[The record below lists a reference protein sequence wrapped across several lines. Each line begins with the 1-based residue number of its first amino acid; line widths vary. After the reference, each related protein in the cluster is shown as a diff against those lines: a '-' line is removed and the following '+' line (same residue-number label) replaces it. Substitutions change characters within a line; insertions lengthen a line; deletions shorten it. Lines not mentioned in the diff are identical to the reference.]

1 LGAFRLRPHDQQIMI
16 NYSEYPIDAAST
28 SEYAAMIKICKEQ
41 LRVQGFVSLK
51 NFLDSRCVSSLVSSI
66 LDLEQ
71 LGVGFYS
78 TERHNV
84 FLEDNAKES
93 SSTDQDAKSLHPR
106 HIQLKSSKLLIN
118 ANDLVR
124 KAPELDI
131 LFQSTA
137 FLHFIRDVLQLN
149 LYPSSDEYGKY
160 YANIFN
166 KGDGLNFHFDR
177 SEFSISLI
185 LQPAD
190 DGGRFQFVPNSREI
204 VEGWSEMPL
213 NTKDLR
219 SAIAASSSKYTLEE
233 PDLAAGDLYLFRGQN
248 SLHRVSEITKG
259 TRINVIL
266 TFNTEPDVMLN
277 NYTLQKFF
285 GVTRS

>member
-1 LGAFRLRPHDQQIMI
+1 MI

>member
-1 LGAFRLRPHDQQIMI
+1 MI

-213 NTKDLR
+213 NTEDLR

-248 SLHRVSEITKG
+248 SLHRVSEITTGK
-259 TRINVIL
+259 RINVIL

>member
-1 LGAFRLRPHDQQIMI
+1 MI

-93 SSTDQDAKSLHPR
+93 SSTDQGAKSLHPR

-213 NTKDLR
+213 NTEDLR

-233 PDLAAGDLYLFRGQN
+233 PDLAAGDFYLFRGQN
-248 SLHRVSEITKG
+248 SLHRVSEITTGK
-259 TRINVIL
+259 RINVIL